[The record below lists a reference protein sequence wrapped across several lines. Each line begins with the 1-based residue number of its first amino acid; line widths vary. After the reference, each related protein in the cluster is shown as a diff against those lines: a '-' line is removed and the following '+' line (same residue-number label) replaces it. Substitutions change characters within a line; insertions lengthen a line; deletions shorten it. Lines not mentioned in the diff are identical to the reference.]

1 MVQTSRL
8 NRSVAA
14 KLAGQAR
21 YRQGGA
27 EHLERIRKLSPA
39 HDPDPVKRR
48 HHMSRLALR
57 RWHGGRVKVG
67 GSDVPV

>member
-1 MVQTSRL
+1 MVAPRL

-14 KLAGQAR
+14 KIAGQER

-27 EHLERIRKLSPA
+27 EHLARIRKLSPG
-39 HDPDPVKRR
+39 HHPDPVVRR

-57 RWHGGRVKVG
+57 RWHGDRVPLAG
-67 GSDVPV
+67 GSDDA